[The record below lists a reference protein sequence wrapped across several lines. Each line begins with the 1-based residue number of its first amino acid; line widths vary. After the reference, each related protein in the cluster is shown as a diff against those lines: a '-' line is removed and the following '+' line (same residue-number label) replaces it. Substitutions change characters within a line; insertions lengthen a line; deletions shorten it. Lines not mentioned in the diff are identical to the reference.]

1 MAIISVM
8 YTMCSSFDVQSSA
21 RNKVIRSMVRL
32 RERNEVKIEQRHN
45 HAVRVSIPVS
55 DFDLGLVRW
64 RGPSLKHVVL

>member
-32 RERNEVKIEQRHN
+32 RERNEVEIEQRHN
-45 HAVRVSIPVS
+45 HAVRVSIPFQTS
-55 DFDLGLVRW
+55 TLA
-64 RGPSLKHVVL
+64 SLAGVDPLSNM